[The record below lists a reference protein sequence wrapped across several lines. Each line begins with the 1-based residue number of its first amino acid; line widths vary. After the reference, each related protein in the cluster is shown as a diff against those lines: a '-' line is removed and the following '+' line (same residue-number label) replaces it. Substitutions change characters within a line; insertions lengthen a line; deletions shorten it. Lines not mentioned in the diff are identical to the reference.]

1 MGAFNRT
8 SEQKRQ
14 HRERAQPFHR
24 QKYGLLE
31 KKKDYVLR
39 AKDYSDKQAR
49 LKALRSKAASKNEDE
64 FNFGMIKG
72 RTRNGVA
79 TRDRGNTALSQ
90 EQVKVL
96 KSQDSK
102 YINLVASVESRKL
115 EKSRDHIQ
123 PADRSRVVFGEE
135 EGDGAAGAPNH
146 KMGGEPVQ
154 VSDVESKAKAAR
166 AREAAARTAR
176 LEKIQLL
183 AKESQLQK
191 NLAGKGA
198 RHRVGTDDQGTPKYK
213 WKAER
218 KR

>member
-49 LKALRSKAASKNEDE
+49 LKALRSKAATKNEDE
-64 FNFGMIKG
+64 FNFGMVRG
-72 RTRNGVA
+72 RTRNGIA
-79 TRDRGNTALSQ
+79 TKDRGNTALSMD
-90 EQVKVL
+90 QVKVL

-102 YINLVASVESRKL
+102 YINYVASIESKKL
-115 EKSRDHIQ
+115 EKARDHIQ
-123 PADRSRVVFGEE
+123 PADRSRVVYGGDDDDD
-135 EGDGAAGAPNH
+135 EGTEVG
-146 KMGGEPVQ
+146 PVQ
-154 VSDVESKAKAAR
+154 VSEVESKAKAAR

-176 LEKIQLL
+176 LDKIQLL

-191 NLAGKGA
+191 NLAGRGA
-198 RHRVGTDDQGTPKYK
+198 RQRVGTDEQGTSKYK